1 MNTQESNVKTV
12 RDLTEQVFNQHDA
25 GRIKEYYSQG
35 AKWHGGAL
43 GTVEGGENM
52 INLFRSVFSGIPD
65 LRAVEQ
71 EVVAQGDTV
80 VVRLV
85 VEGTHKGN
93 LLGIPATG
101 KHLRWDAVD
110 LYKLSGG
117 KVSEVWAGDDFL
129 AVMIETGAFKPPWM
143 GN

>member
-12 RDLTEQVFNQHDA
+12 RDLTERIFNQHSAD
-25 GRIKEYYSQG
+25 RIREYYSQG

-43 GTVEGGENM
+43 GMVEGSENM
-52 INLFRSVFSGIPD
+52 INLFRSVFSAIPD

-71 EVVAQGDTV
+71 EVAAQGDTV
-80 VVRLV
+80 VIRLV

-93 LLGIPATG
+93 LVGIPATG

-110 LYKLSGG
+110 LYRLADG
-117 KVSEVWAGDDFL
+117 KVTVVWAGDDFL
-129 AVMIETGAFKPPWM
+129 SVMVETGAFK
-143 GN
+143 